1 MINKDYSIGTD
12 DDKYQS
18 ILDYALSKKDFSI
31 SRDIY
36 LFPSNLNLSKR
47 KTVQYN
53 NKVLNITAGIKS
65 NSNKDKADFF
75 IKIYL

>member
-18 ILDYALSKKDFSI
+18 ILEYALSKKDFSI

-36 LFPSNLNLSKR
+36 LLPSNLNLSKR

-53 NKVLNITAGIKS
+53 NKVLNITTGIKS

>member
-1 MINKDYSIGTD
+1 MINKDYSVGTD
-12 DDKYQS
+12 DDQYQS
-18 ILDYALSKKDFSI
+18 ILEYALSKKDFSI

-53 NKVLNITAGIKS
+53 NKVLNIITGIKS

>member
-12 DDKYQS
+12 VDKYQS

-36 LFPSNLNLSKR
+36 LLPNNLESKR

-53 NKVLNITAGIKS
+53 NKVLNITTGIKS
-65 NSNKDKADFF
+65 NPNKDKADFF

>member
-12 DDKYQS
+12 VDKYQS
-18 ILDYALSKKDFSI
+18 ILEYALSKKDFSI

-36 LFPSNLNLSKR
+36 LLPSNLNLSKR

-53 NKVLNITAGIKS
+53 NKVLNITPGIKS

-75 IKIYL
+75 IKI